1 MSPTALREL
10 LDRLITAMVD
20 GRITLDEG
28 RRISPVLD
36 DTDIREQFASVA
48 FRAPVAEARTFWHAL
63 YDMDESS
70 VELSFFVRDES
81 GESIY
86 TEPARLRVGA

>member
-1 MSPTALREL
+1 
-10 LDRLITAMVD
+10 
-20 GRITLDEG
+20 
-28 RRISPVLD
+28 VLD

-70 VELSFFVRDES
+70 VELSFFARDES

-86 TEPARLRVGA
+86 TEPARLSVGA